1 MQCWFNAFWLA
12 AQKFST
18 NQSFPNLRSVIYK
31 GNSRYRYGTWG
42 GTHLL
47 RAIFTKYLS
56 SKVPLR
62 SRFRS
67 MFKFNS
73 RLKIVQSSS
82 HYDSRLA
89 NYDRRVLS
97 KSSSNEWVRLII
109 ACMKCQFHPSR
120 SCRAYCK
127 QDFIHLRHQ
136 GSRMHG
142 SKN

>member
-1 MQCWFNAFWLA
+1 MRKRRWHSNLGPILRDIFKHTFMQCWFNAFWLA

-97 KSSSNEWVRLII
+97 KSSSKVKWMSAFN
-109 ACMKCQFHPSR
+109 
-120 SCRAYCK
+120 YCLHEVPVSS
-127 QDFIHLRHQ
+127 I
-136 GSRMHG
+136 
-142 SKN
+142 